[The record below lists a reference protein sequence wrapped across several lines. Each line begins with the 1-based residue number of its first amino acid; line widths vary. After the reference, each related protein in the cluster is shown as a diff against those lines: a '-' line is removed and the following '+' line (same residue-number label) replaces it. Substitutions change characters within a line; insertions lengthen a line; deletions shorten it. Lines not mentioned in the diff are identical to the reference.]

1 MSMGKKKIVHSVCGY
16 TCIKRVKWKKH
27 TAFLVFSLSFA

>member
-1 MSMGKKKIVHSVCGY
+1 MSVGEQKIAHSVCGY
-16 TCIKRVKWKKH
+16 TCIKWKKH